1 MREKLEILLK
11 ENRNNITEVVIKEA
25 LENDDPTLFFQNLQQ
40 NGCQSWMVSSMIL
53 YSDTHE
59 FYNTHYDEIENIR
72 LELQEEDLIT
82 NLPDEDLKNYLAWL
96 SYEHIA
102 YNIYQQIEED

>member
-1 MREKLEILLK
+1 
-11 ENRNNITEVVIKEA
+11 
-25 LENDDPTLFFQNLQQ
+25 
-40 NGCQSWMVSSMIL
+40 MVSSMIR

-72 LELQEEDLIT
+72 LELQEEGLIT
-82 NLPDEDLKNYLAWL
+82 NLPDEDLKNHLAWL

-102 YNIYQQIEED
+102 YNIYQ